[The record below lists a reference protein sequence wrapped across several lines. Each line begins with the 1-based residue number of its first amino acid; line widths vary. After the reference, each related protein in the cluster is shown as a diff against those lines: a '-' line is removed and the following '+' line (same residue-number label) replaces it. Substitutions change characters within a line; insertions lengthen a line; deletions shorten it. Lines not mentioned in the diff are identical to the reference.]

1 MNSSSSIL
9 IVEDEPFLRD
19 IIQMSL
25 LEHDVS
31 VTLASNG
38 SEAIE
43 SIERQRPA
51 LVLLDLLMP
60 RVDGYAVLEYI
71 RSRGYTFP
79 VVVLSNLGDPLE
91 QEKCMNLGAKD
102 FIIKSN
108 LDEDELWSKISVHLT
123 PALSS

>member
-51 LVLLDLLMP
+51 PVLLDLLMP

-71 RSRGYTFP
+71 VSRGYTFS
-79 VVVLSNLGDPLE
+79 VVVLSNLGDPL
-91 QEKCMNLGAKD
+91 
-102 FIIKSN
+102 
-108 LDEDELWSKISVHLT
+108 
-123 PALSS
+123 